1 MKLSKLPK
9 HTEAII
15 TKIGANEDLRQRFYS
30 FGIVKG
36 ASIFVETIS
45 FAKNTI
51 EVNVE
56 DTDIGLRV
64 VEADTIEVELL
75 K

>member
-1 MKLSKLPK
+1 MKLSQLPK
-9 HTEAII
+9 NSKAII
-15 TKIGANEDLRQRFYS
+15 TKIDCNEDLKQRFYS

-36 ASIFVETIS
+36 ALIFVEAVS

-56 DTDIGLRV
+56 ETDIGLRIT
-64 VEADTIEVELL
+64 EADTIEVELV
-75 K
+75 